1 MLSDIIFGVIA
12 MTVAIVFYAVPV
24 IKLVPTLGLKAIP
37 LVVVIL
43 IGVAMMIVEFIQT
56 VRASKDDSGG

>member
-12 MTVAIVFYAVPV
+12 MTVAVIFYAVPV
-24 IKLVPTLGLKAIP
+24 VKLIPTLGLKAIP

-43 IGVAMMIVEFIQT
+43 IGVGMMVFEFVQT
-56 VRASKDDSGG
+56 VRDSKKDNGG